1 MRILKVV
8 IADDM
13 QVIAK
18 TYFNIVAGHQSYKV
32 VGIANN
38 GQEEY
43 DLIME
48 RNPDLVITDNQMP
61 EMNGI
66 DVIEK
71 IYNSDLAYKPKFI
84 LITGDT
90 GREILDKCNQFD
102 VFKMINKPVRDD
114 VLTYTLDE
122 VCEAIKA
129 ENPEYFNYN
138 NKFDYEKWKDKYY
151 NKEIVDLKKHLSEKD
166 FELLSKLGIA
176 VEDKI
181 YTEHDFELLNMELI
195 EYYIDDDMTEEELEF
210 SKSLDGT
217 GVSKEEYDEL
227 LNHVE
232 EINNIYHF

>member
-18 TYFNIVAGHQSYKV
+18 TYLNIVAGHQNYKV

-122 VCEAIKA
+122 VCDTIKA
-129 ENPEYFNYN
+129 ENPENLN
-138 NKFDYEKWKDKYY
+138 DNKKFDYEKWKEKYY

-166 FELLSKLGIA
+166 FYLLYLNNQLLHLRILLSELYQNLCERRYVIA
-176 VEDKI
+176 LCLCD
-181 YTEHDFELLNMELI
+181 YSLHLQLLLH
-195 EYYIDDDMTEEELEF
+195 TF
-210 SKSLDGT
+210 
-217 GVSKEEYDEL
+217 
-227 LNHVE
+227 
-232 EINNIYHF
+232 